1 MNRHQEAT
9 IRKAAIEALS
19 IVRGRIYEVLSHLDD
34 DYDEH
39 DGLVGD
45 EAYLAQRALQ
55 RLLELLRHVEDDAA
69 TAATCPTCGR
79 VHGESRLATG
89 VRSHA
94 GLILRVDC
102 RIQRELARTYPAE
115 AESRIALANALE
127 TLAKQIE
134 AGCVP

>member
-55 RLLELLRHVEDDAA
+55 RLLELLRHVEDDADDDDPW
-69 TAATCPTCGR
+69 CVTCGH
-79 VHGESRLATG
+79 HGTDHPRGGQCGAADEERC
-89 VRSHA
+89 
-94 GLILRVDC
+94 DC
-102 RIQRELARTYPAE
+102 QRYREPFSKAE
-115 AESRIALANALE
+115 ATKVE
-127 TLAKQIE
+127 
-134 AGCVP
+134 P